1 MFHHTHYER
10 DWFVLYVNNLVQTL
24 PKEHFSL
31 FIDGFE
37 AFLNKFKK
45 NVWGGQVLLNF
56 YESFLCNVKDKD
68 IMTVLW
74 IVSGPMNKTM
84 FDSAL

>member
-1 MFHHTHYER
+1 MKGTDSYYMLII
-10 DWFVLYVNNLVQTL
+10 LYKHCPRST
-24 PKEHFSL
+24 SL